1 MSESKGV
8 EVGTENKCATRVAS
22 SHALIRSLT
31 LNSNPDLNP

>member
-8 EVGTENKCATRVAS
+8 EAGTENGCFPRVAS

-31 LNSNPDLNP
+31 PNANPDLNP